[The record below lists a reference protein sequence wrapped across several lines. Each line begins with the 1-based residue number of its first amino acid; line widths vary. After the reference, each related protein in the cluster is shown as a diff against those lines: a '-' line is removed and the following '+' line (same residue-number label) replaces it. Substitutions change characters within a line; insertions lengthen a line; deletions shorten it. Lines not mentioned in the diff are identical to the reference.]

1 MIPPFSSTAGI
12 VLAYC
17 NQGVWFTS
25 RVTNRD
31 FASNACIM
39 AHYKNGLRPMAL
51 PTQSNNANH
60 RGNVPFQNK
69 AGIDEKSIQ

>member
-1 MIPPFSSTAGI
+1 MNP
-12 VLAYC
+12 L
-17 NQGVWFTS
+17 
-25 RVTNRD
+25 
-31 FASNACIM
+31 
-39 AHYKNGLRPMAL
+39 HYKNDLRPMAP